1 MGMGIIIIMVSVG
14 PPFWR
19 LKRGSTR
26 LRPVSMRSGSRRRPR
41 TSFLRGSV
49 PPIPNSREYRAAR
62 WFSLR
67 QRAGSPAEARG
78 LELGERKLFKVD
90 ERARLLGL
98 EARVREEVDE
108 EGVLEGHLL
117 LGAEHAHIEE
127 VVHLVGVGLR
137 VPLGE
142 GLVHDA
148 ALGTRAVSLEDHGG
162 GGRVVEDHGP
172 ATPENLAPRVVP
184 VGRVSRVVDVGDGAV
199 FKLDDD
205 HGRVVHARATQ
216 LVEVGAHAGE
226 DCGGHHFSV
235 PGEPEQLVKV
245 MHGEIV
251 EQLAPALLEELE

>member
-184 VGRVSRVVDVGDGAV
+184 AHGHGHGRARGGARARGQGWGAV
-199 FKLDDD
+199 EEEWVPP
-205 HGRVVHARATQ
+205 RTEAARACVRREPGLTRR
-216 LVEVGAHAGE
+216 ARISSCR
-226 DCGGHHFSV
+226 CGRWCRF
-235 PGEPEQLVKV
+235 QT
-245 MHGEIV
+245 
-251 EQLAPALLEELE
+251 